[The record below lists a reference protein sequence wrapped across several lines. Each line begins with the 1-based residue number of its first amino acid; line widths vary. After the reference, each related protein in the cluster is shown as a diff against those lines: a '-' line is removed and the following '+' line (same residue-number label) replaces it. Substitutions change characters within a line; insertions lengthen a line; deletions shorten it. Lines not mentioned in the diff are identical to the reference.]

1 MQGGTPPCTVLPSP
15 MLTFTLCLCPHCL
28 HPCPH
33 PQPQPCP
40 CNLNLAFVPAFA
52 LALTVWCQGNA
63 HCVCCFFFFFI
74 SFFFFAHADLIDI
87 CQVTYPNHTCTAP
100 PLSPTPEPVPTPT
113 PAIATGTGTMMM
125 AAAARVKAMVTTTMT
140 MTVGAV
146 VVGTR
151 SKVTATVMAAMMTTM
166 TTTAGVAGVASGPW
180 QQCRVAHYPE
190 MMSLP
195 ATNPQWACI
204 GWHTGTVQVG
214 MVQPTPVPM
223 KPAPVAGFT
232 CTHTTNPQVSATLQ
246 VPRVVHRYG
255 PHHRFCCA
263 GVGGMGMVLDLPTHA
278 NTTLITGYLQVSAT
292 CSHACTCLPCVASCT
307 LQW

>member
-1 MQGGTPPCTVLPSP
+1 MPTPTTSTLPLQPQSC
-15 MLTFTLCLCPHCL
+15 LCACLCPC
-28 HPCPH
+28 
-33 PQPQPCP
+33 
-40 CNLNLAFVPAFA
+40 
-52 LALTVWCQGNA
+52 T
-63 HCVCCFFFFFI
+63 HCVVPGQCPLCVLLFFSSLFYFL
-74 SFFFFAHADLIDI
+74 FFAHAYLIDI

-100 PLSPTPEPVPTPT
+100 PLSPTPESVPTPT
-113 PAIATGTGTMMM
+113 PAVATATGTMMM

-195 ATNPQWACI
+195 ATNFQWACI

-263 GVGGMGMVLDLPTHA
+263 GV
-278 NTTLITGYLQVSAT
+278 
-292 CSHACTCLPCVASCT
+292 
-307 LQW
+307 